1 MRNVAACAVLI
12 LAGCGPAL
20 ADTVVGGWS
29 VASTPSDGV
38 CVAGRQSLAIG
49 KKSTVVYGLLDSG
62 YVTNL
67 IVTLR
72 YQDWHFRQGGE
83 PVAVSLIIGDQE
95 LAGQT
100 KWVADGDTL
109 SYTFNNA
116 GSLIDVLGA
125 APTITVRPAQGEEAI
140 FPTPS
145 AAPALA
151 AARTCMSTK

>member
-1 MRNVAACAVLI
+1 MRDVAACAVLI
-12 LAGCGPAL
+12 LVGCGPAR
-20 ADTVVGGWS
+20 ADTGVGGWS
-29 VASTPSDGV
+29 VASTPSEGV
-38 CVAGRQSLAIG
+38 CVAGRQSLGLG
-49 KKSTVVYGLLDSG
+49 KKSTIVYGLLDSG

-72 YQDWHFRQGGE
+72 YQDWHFRPGE
-83 PVAVSLIIGDQE
+83 PVAVSLVIGDQE
-95 LAGQT
+95 LAGKT
-100 KWVADGDTL
+100 SWVADADTL

-151 AARTCMSTK
+151 AARTCLNAK